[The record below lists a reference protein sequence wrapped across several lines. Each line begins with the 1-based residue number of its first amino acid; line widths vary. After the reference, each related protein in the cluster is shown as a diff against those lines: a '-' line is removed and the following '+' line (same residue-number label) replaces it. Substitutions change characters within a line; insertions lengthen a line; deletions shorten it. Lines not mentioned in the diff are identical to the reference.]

1 MNGHTCIRENNM
13 KRIFAPQSKTVL
25 AVAALVFTVALGA
38 GAALAQSGHFV
49 GDVTCEDI
57 GTQLECSG
65 KVAGLGGTTFQIT
78 VEVTGATADVTCTNP
93 GQNPAP
99 GQAFDF
105 VAVGDSGPQPT
116 PRNGQFRFDIR
127 TVAPTAPAGSCP
139 NPQWTAT
146 VTDVDFSGTTAT
158 VTLTEDGVV
167 SDSVT
172 VPIP

>member
-1 MNGHTCIRENNM
+1 M
-13 KRIFAPQSKTVL
+13 KRILTQRSKVVL
-25 AVAALVFTVALGA
+25 AVAALVLTLGFGA
-38 GAALAQSGHFV
+38 GTASAQSGHFV
-49 GDVTCEDI
+49 GDVTCTDE
-57 GTQLECSG
+57 GTTLECSG
-65 KVAGLGGTTFQIT
+65 KVAGLGGTTFQIN
-78 VEVTGATADVTCTNP
+78 VAVSGATADVVCTNP

-105 VAVGDSGPQPT
+105 TAMGSSGPQPT
-116 PRNGQFRFDIR
+116 PRNGQFRFTFA

-158 VTLTEDGVV
+158 VTLTENGVE
-167 SDSVT
+167 SDSVD